1 MKTRNKIFSAKR
13 LRQVLNDLKR
23 RPEDAARELKISN
36 KKIINILKGKDEL
49 KISLVKRM
57 LKIWPVTLN
66 NFINF
71 KFFNDKDPEIIIFNE
86 KSSKKTSRL
95 MQRKGRDYYEYR
107 DTAMSRNAPFRPEW
121 IRVLQIVDN
130 NNPKNPKVV
139 WNKGHLL
146 HQFTYFVGNIN
157 FYYFENKI
165 KKVKTMKTGDTMYI
179 SPYVPH
185 SFTSRDND
193 RNFIIA
199 LTYLDKITN
208 DVQDNLGNLGI
219 KNSMSTIFSENSNND
234 IIKRYTNNS
243 FLNFEEIIKG
253 YKTKNFKKNS
263 IFHFSKK
270 LSDKLNINLRD
281 ILETENTKKVI
292 ISTQSK
298 SRIWFY
304 PTKKKR
310 ILQIRELASS
320 KYSPESKSFE
330 LSVLKSNNIKHQNH
344 SHQYFY
350 VLGKYLKLKIN
361 SKIYNLKKNDSF
373 YLKPFTKFSLMNNNA
388 KILVLRVSD
397 RISGD
402 NLLQLSQIGK
412 ENIKRVI
419 KESESW
425 F

>member
-1 MKTRNKIFSAKR
+1 
-13 LRQVLNDLKR
+13 
-23 RPEDAARELKISN
+23 
-36 KKIINILKGKDEL
+36 
-49 KISLVKRM
+49 
-57 LKIWPVTLN
+57 
-66 NFINF
+66 
-71 KFFNDKDPEIIIFNE
+71 
-86 KSSKKTSRL
+86 
-95 MQRKGRDYYEYR
+95 
-107 DTAMSRNAPFRPEW
+107 
-121 IRVLQIVDN
+121 
-130 NNPKNPKVV
+130 
-139 WNKGHLL
+139 
-146 HQFTYFVGNIN
+146 
-157 FYYFENKI
+157 
-165 KKVKTMKTGDTMYI
+165 MKTGDTMYI

-361 SKIYNLKKNDSF
+361 SKIYNLKKNDTF